1 MSQKLLNKSPKVLV
15 AELIQ
20 AANPDFDFNFDAI
33 DITDVAEN
41 GNHAYNRNTR
51 AKVSPSATV
60 TPALY
65 RESSYVWYDRIPIQ
79 DFFLG
84 IEPKLA
90 IDAGVKTTHDLIP
103 LIQSTYGIVIDQD
116 SCVDSP
122 IVRGDT
128 YPFPHV
134 VELKT
139 TGLAWTGSVTF
150 YLLDGTRDIAGMM
163 KTTVM
168 AGLNFPYYTA
178 NRIQALVYSYA
189 IDCTAIR
196 SDLAGLKVGSNL
208 SAMVSLFN
216 NVAPTPWVYNG
227 REDENNLYGATVL
240 ATGKTTELIAQGYP
254 VNPAF
259 ANAVIVTLSQDYCTN
274 YGGILLMQY
283 N

>member
-1 MSQKLLNKSPKVLV
+1 MSQKLLNKSPKLLV
-15 AELIQ
+15 MELIRD
-20 AANPDFDFNFDAI
+20 ANPDFEFDLDAL
-33 DITDVAEN
+33 DITDATEN
-41 GNHAYNRNTR
+41 SNSAYDRNTR
-51 AKVSPSATV
+51 AKIKPAESV
-60 TPALY
+60 TPATY
-65 RESSYVWYDRIPIQ
+65 RESSYIWYDRIPIQ

-84 IEPKLA
+84 MEPKLV
-90 IDAGVKTTHDLIP
+90 IDASVRTTHDLIP
-103 LIQSTYGIVIDQD
+103 LIQATYGIVIDSN
-116 SCVDSP
+116 SCVDAP
-122 IVRGDT
+122 IVRGNE
-128 YPFPHV
+128 YPYPHII
-134 VELKT
+134 ELKS
-139 TGLAWTGSVTF
+139 TGLAWTGSVKF
-150 YLLDGTRDIAGMM
+150 FLLDGASDIDGMM
-163 KTTVM
+163 HTTM
-168 AGLNFPYYTA
+168 MDGLNFPYYTA

-196 SDLAGLKVGSNL
+196 SDLAGLKVGGNL
-208 SAMVSLFN
+208 SALVSLFN